1 MERISWCPAL
11 PRPGGWA
18 RVTAEVV
25 VFLPHFELPTD
36 EFLLQLL
43 LSASRRSTQSLW
55 CSVCQ
60 GPGISLSNKNKNK
73 NILQVKLL
81 HKAFIKTGH
90 HRCVSHAPTPAH
102 S

>member
-1 MERISWCPAL
+1 MLTLNRDSVRHAEYPDSVTL
-11 PRPGGWA
+11 PKHLIGNQVIYA
-18 RVTAEVV
+18 
-25 VFLPHFELPTD
+25 
-36 EFLLQLL
+36 LLQEP
-43 LSASRRSTQSLW
+43 SLDPDLQQ
-55 CSVCQ
+55 VVDE
-60 GPGISLSNKNKNK
+60 NKNKNK